1 MSQKLP
7 VDNFKWIEKDNLLK
21 FDENFIKNYDENSD
35 KGYILEVDIEYP
47 KNLHKLHSDLPF
59 LPERMTIN
67 KCTKLVCTVQDKE
80 NYVVHIRALEQAL
93 NHGLILKQAHEVI
106 EFRQEA
112 WLKPYIDINTEFR
125 QEAKNQFEKDFFKL
139 MINSMFGKTMENV
152 RNHRDIKLVTTN
164 KQRNKFASEPNYHS
178 TKYISKD
185 LLIMEMKKTE
195 VKMNKPMYLGQA
207 VLDNSK
213 TLMHEFW
220 YDYLKPKYGDKV
232 KLCYMDTDSFVI
244 YVETEDF
251 YKDIANDV
259 DKWFDTSNYDKK
271 DESTLP
277 TGKNEK
283 VIGMFKDELGGMI
296 MTKFCALRAKAY
308 AYLMEDGSE
317 HKKAK
322 RTKKCIVKWEIIF
335 GNYKD
340 SLFNDKTIIKS
351 QQKFRSDHHKLYTEE
366 VNKIALSSN
375 DDKRLQTSDKVA
387 TYPYGTNAFKVCE
400 SEMLSKNKWYVN

>member
-1 MSQKLP
+1 
-7 VDNFKWIEKDNLLK
+7 
-21 FDENFIKNYDENSD
+21 
-35 KGYILEVDIEYP
+35 
-47 KNLHKLHSDLPF
+47 
-59 LPERMTIN
+59 
-67 KCTKLVCTVQDKE
+67 
-80 NYVVHIRALEQAL
+80 
-93 NHGLILKQAHEVI
+93 
-106 EFRQEA
+106 
-112 WLKPYIDINTEFR
+112 
-125 QEAKNQFEKDFFKL
+125 
-139 MINSMFGKTMENV
+139 
-152 RNHRDIKLVTTN
+152 
-164 KQRNKFASEPNYHS
+164 
-178 TKYISKD
+178 
-185 LLIMEMKKTE
+185 MEMKKTE

-375 DDKRLQTSDKVA
+375 DDKRLQTSDKVT
-387 TYPYGTNAFKVCE
+387 TYPYGTNAFKGCE
-400 SEMLSKNKWYVN
+400 SEILVKLKQKPI